1 MSPWFKQLT
10 LDTILI
16 IMIYTLTLNPA
27 VDRELTVPAMEF
39 DSVLRATES
48 RIDFGGKGFNVS
60 RLLKGMNEPSTA
72 VGFLGGNAGELLQKG
87 LQSLGIGTD
96 FVWVSEETRT
106 NVSIV
111 TEAHDHYIKVNEKG
125 PLVDES
131 KQKELLDKID
141 ALAKHGDW
149 WVLAGSLPPGVTH
162 DIYARVIQVLNQHN
176 AHAILDTSG
185 ESLKLGCIETPYLV
199 KPNAEE
205 IHAITGLPVE
215 STAEIAAAAAEVRRM
230 GAQNVVVSMGKAGA
244 LLHTADGTWLTHTPK
259 IQEKNPIG
267 AGDSMV
273 GGLVWAL
280 TQGIALKEA
289 LGWGVA
295 SGASTASLPG
305 TEVGSR
311 PLIEELYAQ
320 VWHERLETA

>member
-1 MSPWFKQLT
+1 
-10 LDTILI
+10 
-16 IMIYTLTLNPA
+16 MIYTLTLNPA

-39 DSVLRATES
+39 DSVLRATEA
-48 RIDFGGKGFNVS
+48 RVDFGGKGFNVS
-60 RLLKGMNEPSTA
+60 RVLRSMGADSTA
-72 VGFLGGNAGELLQKG
+72 VGFLGGRAGELLQDG
-87 LQSLGIGTD
+87 LQSLVIGTD

-111 TEAHDHYIKVNEKG
+111 TQAHDHYIKVNEKG
-125 PLVDES
+125 PVVDAA

-141 ALAKHGDW
+141 SLAKPGDW
-149 WVLAGSLPPGVTH
+149 WVLAGSLPPGVK
-162 DIYARVIQVLNQHN
+162 DDFYGQIIRVLNRHEAQ
-176 AHAILDTSG
+176 AILDTSG
-185 ESLKLGCIETPYLV
+185 ASLRPGCIEKPYLV

-205 IHAITGLPVE
+205 AQFLTGLPVDTP
-215 STAEIAAAAAEVRRM
+215 SEISAAAAQIRRL
-230 GAQNVVVSMGKAGA
+230 GVQNVIVSMGKTGA
-244 LLHTADGTWLTHTPK
+244 LLHTAEGTWLTHSPK

-295 SGASTASLPG
+295 SGAATASLPG

-311 PLIEELYAQ
+311 PLIEQLYSQ
-320 VWHERLETA
+320 VRYERLETV

>member
-1 MSPWFKQLT
+1 
-10 LDTILI
+10 
-16 IMIYTLTLNPA
+16 
-27 VDRELTVPAMEF
+27 
-39 DSVLRATES
+39 
-48 RIDFGGKGFNVS
+48 
-60 RLLKGMNEPSTA
+60 MNEPSTA

-111 TEAHDHYIKVNEKG
+111 TQAHDHYIKANEKG

-131 KQKELLDKID
+131 KQKELLEKID
-141 ALAKHGDW
+141 SLAKSGDW
-149 WVLAGSLPPGVTH
+149 WVLAGSLPPGVTN
-162 DIYARVIQVLNQHN
+162 DIYARVIQVLNRHD
-176 AHAILDTSG
+176 ARAILDTSG
-185 ESLKLGCIETPYLV
+185 ESLKLGCAEKPYLV

-205 IHAITGLPVE
+205 AHMLTGLPMDTTDE
-215 STAEIAAAAAEVRRM
+215 IIAGAAEIRRM
-230 GAQNVVVSMGKAGA
+230 GAQNVVISMGKAGA
-244 LLHTADGTWLTHTPK
+244 LLHTAEGTWLTHSPK

-280 TQGIALKEA
+280 TQGINLKEA

-295 SGASTASLPG
+295 SGAATASLPG

-311 PLIEELYAQ
+311 PLIEKLFSQ
-320 VWHERLETA
+320 VRYERLETA

>member
-1 MSPWFKQLT
+1 MSPDVESCFLEIT
-10 LDTILI
+10 
-16 IMIYTLTLNPA
+16 MIYTLTLNPA

-39 DSVLRATES
+39 DSVLRASEV
-48 RIDFGGKGFNVS
+48 RVDFGGKGFNVS
-60 RLLKGMNEPSTA
+60 RLLKGMNEASTA

-96 FVWVSEETRT
+96 FVWVAEETRT
-106 NVSIV
+106 NISIV
-111 TEAHDHYIKVNEKG
+111 TPSHDHYIKVNEKG
-125 PLVDES
+125 PRVDEA

-141 ALAKHGDW
+141 ALAKPGDW
-149 WVLAGSLPPGVTH
+149 WVLAGSLPPGMGN
-162 DIYARVIQVLNQHN
+162 DFYARIVNVLNKHESR
-176 AHAILDTSG
+176 AILDTSG
-185 ESLKLGCIETPYLV
+185 ESLKYGCAEKPFLV

-205 IHAITGLPVE
+205 AHALTGLPME
-215 STAEIAAAAAEVRRM
+215 SPAEIATAAAEIRRI

-244 LLHTADGTWLTHTPK
+244 LLHTPEGTWLTHSPR

-280 TQGIALKEA
+280 TQGIPVKEA

-295 SGASTASLPG
+295 SGAATASLPG
-305 TEVGSR
+305 TEVGTR
-311 PLIEELYAQ
+311 PLIEELYSQ
-320 VWHERLETA
+320 VWYERLETA

>member
-1 MSPWFKQLT
+1 
-10 LDTILI
+10 
-16 IMIYTLTLNPA
+16 MIYTLTLNPA

-39 DSVLRATES
+39 DSVLRATEA
-48 RIDFGGKGFNVS
+48 RVDFGGKGFNVS
-60 RLLKGMNEPSTA
+60 RVLKSMGAASTA
-72 VGFLGGNAGELLQKG
+72 VGFLGGRAGELLQDG

-96 FVWVSEETRT
+96 FVWVPGETRT

-111 TEAHDHYIKVNEKG
+111 TQSHDHYIKVNEKG
-125 PLVDES
+125 PLVDAA
-131 KQKELLDKID
+131 KQNELLDKID
-141 ALAKHGDW
+141 SLAKAGDW
-149 WVLAGSLPPGVTH
+149 WVLAGSLPPGVAE
-162 DIYARVIQVLNQHN
+162 DFYARIVHVLSKHEAQ
-176 AHAILDTSG
+176 AILDTSG
-185 ESLKLGCIETPYLV
+185 ESLRLGCAEQPYLV

-205 IHAITGLPVE
+205 AQGLTGLAMETP
-215 STAEIAAAAAEVRRM
+215 SEIAAAAAEIRRL

-244 LLHTADGTWLTHTPK
+244 LVHTAEGTWLTHSPK
-259 IQEKNPIG
+259 IDEKNPIG

-295 SGASTASLPG
+295 SGAATASLPG

-311 PLIEELYAQ
+311 ALIEELYSQ
-320 VWHERLETA
+320 VRYERLETV